1 MRAALLA
8 IVCSCATRAAAPAIA
23 SSPAYTA
30 PEHRRCRLPPRGH
43 VLLVG
48 FPTSEG
54 IFVSITDALNVV
66 AQLEDL
72 DDRLEMLA
80 ACIGAQ

>member
-1 MRAALLA
+1 M
-8 IVCSCATRAAAPAIA
+8 
-23 SSPAYTA
+23 
-30 PEHRRCRLPPRGH
+30 
-43 VLLVG
+43 LLVG

-72 DDRLEMLA
+72 DDRLAMLA
-80 ACIGAQ
+80 ACIEAQ